1 MHIAPS
7 PRPSELD
14 KLAIMADYTPSDE
27 LRAEIAA
34 FKAADAA
41 LNAAREKL
49 RRAVADELLAHDD
62 ATSKNLAPHL
72 PWSDETI
79 RGIAREFE
87 VPLKR
92 APTVQSIKKAGA

>member
-1 MHIAPS
+1 MRTDPS
-7 PRPSELD
+7 PRPSGLD

-34 FKAADAA
+34 FKQADEAF
-41 LNAAREKL
+41 NAARERFRK
-49 RRAVADELLAHDD
+49 AIADELLAHEE
-62 ATSKNLAPHL
+62 ATSKNLARHV

-79 RGIAREFE
+79 RGIAREYE

-92 APTVQSIKKAGA
+92 APTVQSIKKSGA